1 MFYKDRILKD
11 LKNRIKELEEELAR
25 NKRNMQEVKVVQGH
39 EDVLQQK
46 ERMLRDCQGENMRL
60 EERIAALAR

>member
-25 NKRNMQEVKVVQGH
+25 NKRNMQEVKVVQGY

-60 EERIAALAR
+60 EEKIAALAR

>member
-1 MFYKDRILKD
+1 
-11 LKNRIKELEEELAR
+11 
-25 NKRNMQEVKVVQGH
+25 MQEVKVVQGY

-60 EERIAALAR
+60 EEKIAALAR